1 MLISEQLLSVFDSVI
16 EDLSSS
22 DNVND
27 ANIVS
32 ILKDHLI
39 HVAGRLPFKVSK
51 FIESNIDVLLDGV
64 NIIIKMPAINDHL
77 EEFCNILSYSNVT
90 YYLNEFKFFKVMYK
104 YSLSA
109 KSISDILF
117 GKSLSVEDVWFV
129 KEHQD
134 AGKDV
139 ITTYERFIKILKF
152 VTRYYPPHKFDT
164 YNEKHSRLL
173 ESILRDHEDYFL
185 RSIQEFPE
193 LMVGNISSIYHNIYD
208 ESIRQIISDNIPF
221 SRDVLKNIEFN
232 SYRNRGDDFVKFLG
246 KVVHQSIFTLR
257 TNYIPSH
264 GALCNKY
271 DDINFS
277 ISGSILRTALKYTIT
292 HIINLLIHEE
302 HVIEQAKNYKP
313 GYNLWRCEPHQSDV
327 LLWKLNFMRMFT
339 FEGNLLTISTRA
351 R

>member
-39 HVAGRLPFKVSK
+39 YVTKMLPFKVYNVR
-51 FIESNIDVLLDGV
+51 EPNIDVLLDGV

-90 YYLNEFKFFKVMYK
+90 YYLHDSKFFKVMYK

-129 KEHQD
+129 KEHKD

-152 VTRYYPPHKFDT
+152 VTRYYPPHQFDMRDV
-164 YNEKHSRLL
+164 YHSRLL
-173 ESILRDHEDYFL
+173 ESILRDHEDHFL
-185 RSIQEFPE
+185 RSIQEFPK

-246 KVVHQSIFTLR
+246 SIVNQSVLIIEINCVLS
-257 TNYIPSH
+257 Y
-264 GALCNKY
+264 GVLCNKY
-271 DDINFS
+271 NDIYFS
-277 ISGSILRTALKYTIT
+277 SPRTILTTAPKENIT
-292 HIINLLIHEE
+292 RIINELVHDE

-313 GYNLWRCEPHQSDV
+313 GYNLWRCKPHQSDV

-339 FEGNLLTISTRA
+339 FGGNLLTISTRI